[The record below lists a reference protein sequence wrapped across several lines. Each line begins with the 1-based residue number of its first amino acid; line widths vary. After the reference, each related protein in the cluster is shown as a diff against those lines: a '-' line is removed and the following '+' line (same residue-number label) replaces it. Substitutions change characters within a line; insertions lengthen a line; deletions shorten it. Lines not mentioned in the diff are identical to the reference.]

1 MNNIRIKKNSSI
13 LTALKQ
19 MDEIGFKLLIV
30 THKDLVW
37 YKRIRFNT

>member
-30 THKDLVW
+30 THKDL
-37 YKRIRFNT
+37 YFGLISNTA